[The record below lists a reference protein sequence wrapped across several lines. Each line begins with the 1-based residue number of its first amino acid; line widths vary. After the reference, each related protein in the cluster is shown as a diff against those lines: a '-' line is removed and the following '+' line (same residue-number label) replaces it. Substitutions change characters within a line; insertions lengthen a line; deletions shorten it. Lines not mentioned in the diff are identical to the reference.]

1 MDTAA
6 TLALLLN
13 RVFDGAAGGPDHETA
28 SAILDEAARFAGR
41 HLTTARGHVRHTR
54 LPDGGGPREDGGR
67 TSSRRPRCRV
77 RRGLRGLGFR
87 HDHSHHARRDRRH
100 RRHRRELGN
109 GYSRAR
115 HGCRRER
122 SGAGRGI
129 GTPQDRRC
137 AMAGDA
143 ADRPVA
149 RSVHGTPAV
158 LCFTGRGGRRRR
170 LSDPISRPD
179 YEWQESTFSGHSGS
193 ARCANSG
200 PH

>member
-1 MDTAA
+1 M
-6 TLALLLN
+6 
-13 RVFDGAAGGPDHETA
+13 E
-28 SAILDEAARFAGR
+28 
-41 HLTTARGHVRHTR
+41 
-54 LPDGGGPREDGGR
+54 
-67 TSSRRPRCRV
+67 
-77 RRGLRGLGFR
+77 LRGFEPVISAMR
-87 HDHSHHARRDRRH
+87 HPRN

-122 SGAGRGI
+122 SGAGRGR

-149 RSVHGTPAV
+149 RRVHGTPAV

-179 YEWQESTFSGHSGS
+179 YEWQESTLTGHSRSRPWTSHLG
-193 ARCANSG
+193 AAEIIVAHVEPRSG
-200 PH
+200 PMTAGPLRCRVSRKQTPAYRGALTVTGWESAHRNCGRGATAPVGTPASHS